1 MNSKNVNLIIKIVL
15 LVIAGLLILTSLIG
29 FINTLVMCDM
39 QINLTGHLE
48 NIQLFSNTVIILF
61 CLTLLFSCV
70 GIIFIISQILNII
83 RKDFKEQV
91 LLVSVIIFA
100 FITVLTLF
108 ISVCIMTDFT
118 YIIKSQENFQ
128 FSIDSTAFNAF
139 YTALKYIVI
148 SFILILITL
157 VKKENTDS
165 SNTIENNN
173 CEYDEQT
180 EDVLLEQQLK
190 EYKNQLKVI
199 ELKKEIE
206 NIKEKLDNYK

>member
-83 RKDFKEQV
+83 RKGFKEQV

-118 YIIKSQENFQ
+118 YIIKSQENSQ
-128 FSIDSTAFNAF
+128 FSIDSTVFNAF